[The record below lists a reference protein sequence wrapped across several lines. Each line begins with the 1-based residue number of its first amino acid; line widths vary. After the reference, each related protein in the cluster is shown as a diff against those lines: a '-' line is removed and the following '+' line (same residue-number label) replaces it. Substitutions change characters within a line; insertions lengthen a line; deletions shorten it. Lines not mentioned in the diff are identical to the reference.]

1 MEMNALYVLCC
12 AQSAKIVSRR
22 GKNMDATGRYRSS
35 SRSWVGAL
43 LGTSSLPG
51 PAAWGV
57 LFALMLLSL
66 TIPAA
71 AQVTASP
78 SEQSPKLSVS
88 ERLDDRR
95 YVATGTRGYIVG
107 SEDGR
112 FPAMGWHIKGEMGGI
127 WSPPIKLL
135 DGIWYGIDGQ
145 WLGQADTFTSGYGF
159 VQMDGIEA
167 PEGLS
172 VRRTDFVPD
181 GRRGALVGLEITSP
195 TNRQISLTV
204 DAHSELMSAYP
215 WDWTTP
221 TASDYNL
228 QDTAAFAD
236 GRLEFREQ
244 GTPPAQN
251 AEAHDWAAV
260 VGSQLTPTE
269 HATGEDFRGPQDP
282 AEICPPDPCD
292 DGASGKGA
300 GGELRYDVPLQAGQ
314 TRTIWIAVAGSEQG
328 PAGAHGELDTLL
340 ANPEGT
346 LEQKI
351 SERKTL
357 AGRTQLDIPGD
368 PQLQQGIDWS
378 KQNLADSVQVAED
391 LEIRRTNEGHDYLS
405 PKGTIDQVRFLGA
418 GFPDY
423 PWLFG
428 TDGEYTAFAS
438 VGVGQFEPIKGHL
451 RALEEASEIL

>member
-1 MEMNALYVLCC
+1 
-12 AQSAKIVSRR
+12 
-22 GKNMDATGRYRSS
+22 MDATGRCGSS
-35 SRSWVGAL
+35 GRSWVSAL

-66 TIPAA
+66 VVPAA

-88 ERLDDRR
+88 DRLDDRR

-112 FPAMGWHIKGEMGGI
+112 FPAMGWHIKGELGGI
-127 WSPPIKLL
+127 CSPPIKLL
-135 DGIWYGIDGQ
+135 DGIWFGIDGQ

-159 VQMDGIEA
+159 VQMDGIDA
-167 PEGLS
+167 PEGLT
-172 VRRTDFVPD
+172 VRRTEFVPD
-181 GRRGALVGLEITSP
+181 GRRGGLVGLQLTSS
-195 TNRQISLTV
+195 TDRQISLTV

-221 TASDYNL
+221 SASDYNL
-228 QDTAAFAD
+228 QDTASYAD

-260 VGSQLTPTE
+260 VGSQLNPNK

-292 DGASGKGA
+292 DSASGKGA
-300 GGELRYDVPLQAGQ
+300 GGELRYDVPLEAGQ
-314 TRTIWIAVAGSEQG
+314 ARTIWVAVAGSEQG
-328 PAGAHGELDTLL
+328 PAGARGELDTLL
-340 ANPEGT
+340 ANPQSA
-346 LEQKI
+346 LQQKI
-351 SERKTL
+351 SARETL
-357 AGRTQLDIPGD
+357 GDRTRLEIPGD
-368 PQLQQGIDWS
+368 PQLQKGIDWS

-391 LEIRRTNEGHDYLS
+391 LQIRQTDEGHNYPQS
-405 PKGTIDQVRFLGA
+405 KGTIDQ
-418 GFPDY
+418 
-423 PWLFG
+423 
-428 TDGEYTAFAS
+428 
-438 VGVGQFEPIKGHL
+438 
-451 RALEEASEIL
+451 

>member
-1 MEMNALYVLCC
+1 METNALYVLCC
-12 AQSAKIVSRR
+12 ARIAKIVARR
-22 GKNMDATGRYRSS
+22 GKNMDATGRCGSS
-35 SRSWVGAL
+35 GRSWVSVL
-43 LGTSSLPG
+43 LGKSSLPR
-51 PAAWGV
+51 PAAWGA
-57 LFALMLLSL
+57 LFALMLVSL
-66 TIPAA
+66 AIPAA

-88 ERLDDRR
+88 DRLDDRR

-135 DGIWYGIDGQ
+135 DGIWFGIDGQ

-195 TNRQISLTV
+195 ANRRIDLTV

-221 TASDYNL
+221 SASDFNL
-228 QDTAAFAD
+228 PDTAAFAG
-236 GRLEFREQ
+236 GRLQFREH
-244 GTPPAQN
+244 GKPHVN

-260 VGSQLTPTE
+260 VGSQLVPTR
-269 HATGEDFRGPQDP
+269 HATGDNFRGPQDP

-292 DGASGKGA
+292 DSASGKGA
-300 GGELRYDVPLQAGQ
+300 GGELRYVVPLQAGQ
-314 TRTIWIAVAGSEQG
+314 PRTIWVAVAGSGQG
-328 PAGAHGELDTLL
+328 PADAHRELDALL
-340 ANPEGT
+340 ANPQSA
-346 LEQKI
+346 LAQKI
-351 SERKTL
+351 SEGKTL
-357 AGRTQLDIPGD
+357 AQRTELDIPGD
-368 PQLQQGIDWS
+368 PQLQEGIDWS
-378 KQNLADSVQVAED
+378 KQSLADSVQVAED
-391 LEIRRTNEGHDYLS
+391 L
-405 PKGTIDQVRFLGA
+405 QVRDTDEGKQ
-418 GFPDY
+418 Y
-423 PWLFG
+423 PL
-428 TDGEYTAFAS
+428 
-438 VGVGQFEPIKGHL
+438 
-451 RALEEASEIL
+451 